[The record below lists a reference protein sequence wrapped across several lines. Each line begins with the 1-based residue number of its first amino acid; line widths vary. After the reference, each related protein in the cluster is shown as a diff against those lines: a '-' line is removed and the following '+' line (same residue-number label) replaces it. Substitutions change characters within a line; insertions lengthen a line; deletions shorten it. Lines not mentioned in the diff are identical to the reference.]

1 MMNDFSFNALTPD
14 LILDAIEALEVYPTT
29 GLLPLNSYENR
40 VYQFGADDGK
50 RYVVKFYRPARWT
63 DPQILEEHEFAL
75 LAKDAEVPVVAP
87 LAIQGKTLHCYQ
99 GYRYTLFP
107 SVGGRQFELDNL
119 EHLEILGRYL
129 GRLHCLSAQQAFEHR
144 PMLDTQRFLF
154 DAKTSLLKS
163 DLVPSH
169 LHTPFVTILEQ
180 VINKAAQKYKVPKT
194 IRLHGDCHAGNLLW
208 SADQLMLV
216 DLDDCQQGPAIQ
228 DLWMMLNGDRNE
240 KLVQLDTLLMGYEE
254 FMPFDANELALIEP
268 LRAMRMINYMAWLAQ
283 RWQDPAF
290 ERNFSWFATDKY
302 WEQQILALK
311 EQLASLDEPSLSL
324 FP

>member
-1 MMNDFSFNALTPD
+1 MNDFSFNALTPD
-14 LILDAIEALEVYPTT
+14 LILDAIEALEIYPTT
-29 GLLPLNSYENR
+29 GLLALNSYENR
-40 VYQFGADDGK
+40 VYQFGAEDGK

-63 DPQILEEHEFAL
+63 DEQILEEHEFAL
-75 LAKDAEVPVVAP
+75 AAKEAEVPVVAP
-87 LAIQGKTLHCYQ
+87 LLITGRSLHFHE

-119 EHLEILGRYL
+119 DHLEILGRYL
-129 GRLHCLSAQQAFEHR
+129 GRLHCLSAERAFEYR
-144 PMLDTQRFLF
+144 PELNTQRFF
-154 DAKTSLLKS
+154 VDAQQALLKS
-163 DLVPSH
+163 QLVPSH

-180 VINKAAQKYKVPKT
+180 VINKAASKYRVAKT
-194 IRLHGDCHAGNLLW
+194 LRLHGDCHAGNLLW
-208 SADQLMLV
+208 SRDQLMLV

-240 KLVQLDTLLMGYEE
+240 QLVQLDTLLTGYEE
-254 FMPFDANELALIEP
+254 FMSFDSKELALIEP
-268 LRAMRMINYMAWLAQ
+268 LRAMRMVNYMAWLAQ

-311 EQLASLDEPSLSL
+311 EQFAALDEPSLSL

>member
-1 MMNDFSFNALTPD
+1 MNDFSFNALTPD

-154 DAKTSLLKS
+154 DAKTLLLKS

-290 ERNFSWFATDKY
+290 ERNFSWFATGKY

-311 EQLASLDEPSLSL
+311 EQLAALDEPSLSL